1 MKVSLITVC
10 YQAEQTIAAC
20 IDSVLSQDYP
30 DIEYIIIDGN
40 SKDRT
45 AEIVRSYGERIAVF
59 VSEKDAGIYDAMNK
73 GILRATG
80 DLVGILNADD
90 LYAYPGV
97 ISDVVHA
104 IREKQADAVYGDL
117 VYVDEKDTT
126 RVKRYWKSGAY
137 KDGSFRWGWMPPHPT
152 FFVKRACYGQYGLFN
167 TTFRISADY
176 EMMLRLVHKNRVRV
190 AYLPKVLIRM
200 RLGGVSNASVQN
212 RMLGNR
218 EDRRAWELNGLNPWF
233 FTLYLKPLR
242 KIRQFIF
249 RS

>member
-40 SKDRT
+40 SSDRT
-45 AEIVRSYGERIAVF
+45 AEIVRSYGERISVF

-80 DLVGILNADD
+80 ELVGILNADD

-97 ISDVVHA
+97 ISDVVRT
-104 IREKQADAVYGDL
+104 IREQQADAVYGDL

-126 RVKRYWKSGAY
+126 CVKRYWKSGAY

-152 FFVKRACYGQYGLFN
+152 FFVKRACYEQYGLFN
-167 TTFRISADY
+167 TSFRISADY
-176 EMMLRLVHKNRVRV
+176 EMMLRLIHKNRIRV

-212 RMLGNR
+212 RVLGNR
-218 EDRRAWELNGLNPWF
+218 EDRRAWELNGLKPWF
-233 FTLYLKPLR
+233 FTLYMKPLR